1 MGESVKTLKEIR
13 DLGVTEVCLAEEL
26 AMDIVGGCY
35 VYRVKVVDEI
45 GRVTVTTK
53 YGIQEKECI
62 TKYKNQESPYSCP
75 MINTIYSY
83 HIHDFRQMVVKETFD
98 SIIDMF
104 LILIN
109 IRNKKKGQ
117 AGVTQEEL
125 LNMSRANIR
134 KSNKIPEPF
143 KSYLIEML
151 KTGVNYKLTI
161 IGFNSNLI
169 NGELNEMCNLNGYN
183 KKYVRTEIRPYGV
196 HI

>member
-1 MGESVKTLKEIR
+1 
-13 DLGVTEVCLAEEL
+13 
-26 AMDIVGGCY
+26 
-35 VYRVKVVDEI
+35 
-45 GRVTVTTK
+45 
-53 YGIQEKECI
+53 
-62 TKYKNQESPYSCP
+62 
-75 MINTIYSY
+75 
-83 HIHDFRQMVVKETFD
+83 
-98 SIIDMF
+98 
-104 LILIN
+104 
-109 IRNKKKGQ
+109 
-117 AGVTQEEL
+117 
-125 LNMSRANIR
+125 MSRANIR